1 MIIDCHTHAFP
12 DAIADR
18 AIETLEYRG
27 GSKHVL
33 DGRLGSLLAS
43 MDRAGV
49 DASLLL
55 NIATRPEQFEPIMAF
70 CRSSR
75 SDRILP
81 FPSVHPR
88 DPKLR
93 DHIHAIKAEGF
104 KGVKLHNYYQDFIF
118 DEERVWPLYAALQEE
133 GLILA
138 AHTGYDISYPCDG
151 TCTPER
157 IIRVLDRFPE
167 MKFMASHL
175 GAWYDYEEVRRWFFG
190 RPIYMEMSWSFRYL
204 PAADIKDIIEKHGP
218 RYVFFG
224 SDSPWVA
231 QEETLADLRALG
243 FSPEIEALL
252 EGGNAQHFF
261 GL

>member
-1 MIIDCHTHAFP
+1 
-12 DAIADR
+12 
-18 AIETLEYRG
+18 
-27 GSKHVL
+27 
-33 DGRLGSLLAS
+33 
-43 MDRAGV
+43 
-49 DASLLL
+49 
-55 NIATRPEQFEPIMAF
+55 
-70 CRSSR
+70 
-75 SDRILP
+75 
-81 FPSVHPR
+81 
-88 DPKLR
+88 
-93 DHIHAIKAEGF
+93 
-104 KGVKLHNYYQDFIF
+104 
-118 DEERVWPLYAALQEE
+118 
-133 GLILA
+133 
-138 AHTGYDISYPCDG
+138 
-151 TCTPER
+151 
-157 IIRVLDRFPE
+157 